1 MNHVEKR
8 GFIFLTQMVVS
19 APMLDTADMDP
30 ELARYLNRNYWQQK
44 SEDIKVSPAVTQPSA
59 PVAVSEAKVT
69 NPNTPKVQE
78 VSQCFRKI
86 N

>member
-1 MNHVEKR
+1 
-8 GFIFLTQMVVS
+8 
-19 APMLDTADMDP
+19 MLDTADMDP

-44 SEDIKVSPAVTQPSA
+44 SEDIKTTPAVTQPSA

-78 VSQCFRKI
+78 VSQSGVIKFRI
-86 N
+86 NQDFLI